1 MNRHPGQQQQ
11 QQQPPDQQQNEDNND
26 NNDPNRLINLA
37 RRFIQRPFFAMRV
50 INDNNNNNGNDDDH
64 YDEDDDDDEVIWLP
78 DDDMNPDDDDDV
90 DDNFGLRINLIVN
103 DFDRD
108 DDDDED
114 FDDNDDDDNNG
125 NDQMDQEETQRNE
138 NQTNYDIS
146 LPVEHSYLGG
156 LDSVDTARRLFTPG
170 TIVSLKT
177 LYLNGMYLI
186 PGQEIPLTF
195 SNRITLQF
203 ITTIIEHDDS
213 RTFGIRIGRFE
224 DRFGTTAEIRS
235 YSFKD
240 DRSSITIKVQGRQ
253 RFTII
258 DDRNNE
264 QGEYQP
270 NVQILSEL
278 DMHDFFRPIIQSEY
292 RLSKK
297 SRSLLTPL
305 LSNSIDQYDNQI
317 LMSRLKMILM
327 KIFEY
332 RLKNE
337 EFSYPVDAIA
347 FSYFVLMA
355 IPFPDKIKTSLLKI
369 DCVNLRLRLETSLL
383 NENFKFVCGTC
394 RQNLCDRNSFLVMS
408 KLGTSGTFV
417 NSNGIVHELYTFS
430 KVENTRRVSLY
441 SEDFSW
447 FPNYGWIIIKYVF
460 PFEMNF
466 FCNFFLF
473 FTKLPSMSNTSWLGI

>member
-1 MNRHPGQQQQ
+1 MV
-11 QQQPPDQQQNEDNND
+11 
-26 NNDPNRLINLA
+26 A
-37 RRFIQRPFFAMRV
+37 
-50 INDNNNNNGNDDDH
+50 
-64 YDEDDDDDEVIWLP
+64 
-78 DDDMNPDDDDDV
+78 
-90 DDNFGLRINLIVN
+90 
-103 DFDRD
+103 
-108 DDDDED
+108 
-114 FDDNDDDDNNG
+114 
-125 NDQMDQEETQRNE
+125 
-138 NQTNYDIS
+138 IS
-146 LPVEHSYLGG
+146 TFSILL
-156 LDSVDTARRLFTPG
+156 RRLFTPG

-447 FPNYGWIIIKYVF
+447 FPNYGWIIINCRQCRTHLGWEFETHKPNIVPKKFWALTKNSISLLFQYDENCDESYVY
-460 PFEMNF
+460 
-466 FCNFFLF
+466 
-473 FTKLPSMSNTSWLGI
+473 KLLEQDLNVDINQW